1 MIFTN
6 NEDLTFATRYS
17 IRAWSHDMSRI
28 TNSYTDD
35 DLLKRHIQVVST
47 QTEFNKDKDKSNTHS
62 NLP

>member
-1 MIFTN
+1 MRILLLPPDIQL
-6 NEDLTFATRYS
+6 ERGV
-17 IRAWSHDMSRI
+17 DMSRI

-35 DLLKRHIQVVST
+35 DLLKRYIQVVST